1 MLPNYKEDNNC
12 NVYDISNRQT
22 VCCDDID
29 YDSLVPES
37 ESVSELELEYQQQ
50 HKETQGMDVLP
61 LDLYNAMLHH
71 CLFRKDYRS
80 AFWLAVMANTG
91 LRYSDAVKFRRA
103 DFIDENGKIRDKI
116 LVQEKKTDKQRVIFV
131 NKAIKETLLML
142 LWNEDI
148 KPMDFLITSNANRK
162 GYETETY
169 IDKNGHKK
177 ALRKKGKI
185 VYKLDENGNKIPK
198 PLSRKQSENIMKK
211 IIIESLGVHLKND
224 YRCKNEPDAV
234 NKICTH
240 SIRKLYG
247 KAITD
252 NFIAQFDSN
261 SMYAHTAAM
270 SFLCQDYG
278 HSSEAMT
285 TRYSK
290 DFDNIKEGIVMN
302 MNLGFEVI
310 HSFFEE
316 ELINYYYY
324 LNK

>member
-12 NVYDISNRQT
+12 NVYDISNRQS
-22 VCCDDID
+22 VSCDDID
-29 YDSLVPES
+29 YDSLVPKTEL
-37 ESVSELELEYQQQ
+37 VSELEIEYQQQ

-91 LRYSDAVKFRRA
+91 LRYSDVIKFRKA
-103 DFIDENGKIRDKI
+103 DFIDLNGKIRDRI
-116 LVQEKKTDKQRVIFV
+116 LVQEKKTDKQRIIFV
-131 NKAIKETLLML
+131 NNAIKETLLML

-148 KPMDFLITSNANRK
+148 KSMDFLITSNANRK

-169 IDKNGHKK
+169 IDADGHEK
-177 ALRKKGKI
+177 ALRKNGRI

-211 IIIESLGVHLKND
+211 IIIESLGVSLKND

-234 NKICTH
+234 HKICTH

-290 DFDNIKEGIVMN
+290 DFDSIKENIVLN
-302 MNLGFEVI
+302 MNLGIEVI
-310 HSFFEE
+310 HPFFEE
-316 ELINYYYY
+316 ETINY
-324 LNK
+324 LSRK